1 MLKKWFSSFIRP
13 NRLGGFINGNNLFI
27 DAWRVYEINL
37 LNGKATYKGKFDRDI
52 IDCNSIISRT

>member
-1 MLKKWFSSFIRP
+1 MLKNGLAVLFGH
-13 NRLGGFINGNNLFI
+13 NRLEVLLIGDNLFI

-52 IDCNSIISRT
+52 IGKLAIP